1 MRLQEANDICLTNE
15 VDGIQCYVLCS
26 CYRVHES
33 SCRNCPSTQN
43 HVTEW
48 GDPYPATAD
57 CSNNDGVRNLRC
69 VVNVADQGVPG
80 CAAPTASERR
90 SLNEQNASDLVPSEA
105 APERRLSETDRTRIV
120 QWGTMFRQ
128 PSYGDSQS
136 SSFTG
141 PLIAD
146 CGDDVPDKH
155 CCRHRVA
162 FWVSKDSTHP
172 KHFGNPTVTGC
183 EAQCGEKFLRTGE
196 DTQCVPVQP
205 ECNDWSGDGDPAFLY
220 SDLVLVEAYCVCGMK
235 RNAISLSQS
244 RRLKTLEWPGPA
256 PSGIDV
262 VSGGHFSASD
272 ECYKSSVNFHT
283 RVFNEYNR
291 TCPTASGAAALY
303 TEMTSDDIA
312 FVRGA
317 ATSEYPLCS
326 SADGLDCCS
335 VSRFDSMAS
344 HYYSLSSDGGF
355 GEQSAWNA
363 FGQGA
368 PFGVSPSS
376 SGLAFAFDFN
386 FDGMDDVII
395 GNRIYLSQYADTE
408 QQWDT
413 KRHVGKQFT
422 SFMPKAID
430 AIHVSQMGTSFCCIA
445 FDDNSVVLYKVES
458 ETSLFQLVF
467 ADRLDATGSRGE
479 VTSISMF
486 VDIVQE
492 EIYRAKIGVLVTYSD
507 ANDAV
512 FIRKFPIWTTDIER
526 NYTMKSETTIPIQS
540 TVPVPTLASSAS
552 VWPTKIVHTVNG
564 APSPPPLISVMRYAL
579 SARFD
584 YSDTTTTEADLNCN
598 SLSTDGSRWQP
609 VRTIEG
615 CRAQSLGIL
624 IDAEDVGSWPDLR
637 CWTRLPD
644 ASSFVNFG
652 IPHFNVLNDQ
662 NYYLVCESL
671 FEVQDVIDVFF
682 LATPVGF
689 ANFLVSEKDGYMQRT
704 LSTSTT
710 ENSVAV
716 SSIVLQS
723 EFSSY
728 TVAVAFS
735 NDNTQNYM
743 HYIKL
748 SSISI
753 NEMQRFYDFDSDAYM
768 YTSTFGDANEETVDV
783 KLVDI
788 DRDSFTDVVTIER
801 SGYARIY
808 RGSAAT
814 QERFNFSHVI
824 PEPLDA
830 ASARAYTA
838 ENGRRMQSQIPGGL
852 TGEERFLSRSKLVVG
867 RLSTKTV
874 PSPPAPPPASPPPIG
889 FIISDSPSCIAHGT
903 IYRPIT
909 LASNCQA
916 AAVFFQLTMIDTD
929 TAGSKCVVKDGDA
942 AFLYF
947 SSSTTDNFVC
957 MDKSEEAGSV
967 AEYDRTPLT
976 RRERDENPVKFLIT
990 HHYSPNTRGGSC
1002 SMRCHEANRM
1012 GYDSF
1017 KLFDNSVASVD
1028 EEDLNLYYQA
1038 GDPTR
1043 CLCGPRF
1050 DAIEAPYVEFEL
1062 MEPTFTCFSVLT
1074 VCPPLNRHPPPF
1086 PPDTPPPPV
1095 VPPSEPPTTSPSH
1108 PAPSP
1113 PAPII
1118 RYAHPI
1124 EPTRP
1129 LHLHIH
1135 T

>member
-15 VDGIQCYVLCS
+15 VDGIQCYVHCG
-26 CYRVHES
+26 CYRLDGHREGDAPDS
-33 SCRNCPSTQN
+33 YDTF
-43 HVTEW
+43 W
-48 GDPYPATAD
+48 GDPYPATATCLTVKFNYGMFD
-57 CSNNDGVRNLRC
+57 LRC

-90 SLNEQNASDLVPSEA
+90 SLNEQNTSVLFDSILDS
-105 APERRLSETDRTRIV
+105 APERRLSETSNADRTRTV

-136 SSFTG
+136 SAFTG

-172 KHFGNPTVTGC
+172 KHLGNPTVTGC
-183 EAQCGEKFLRTGE
+183 ETQCGEKFLRTGA
-196 DTQCVPVQP
+196 DTQCVPLQP

-220 SDLVLVEAYCVCGMK
+220 SDLVLVEAYCICGMK
-235 RNAISLSQS
+235 RDAISLSQS
-244 RRLKTLEWPGPA
+244 RRLETLEWPGPA
-256 PSGIDV
+256 SSGVDA
-262 VSGGHFSASD
+262 VSGGHFLASD

-303 TEMTSDDIA
+303 TEMTSEDIS

-317 ATSEYPLCS
+317 ATSAYPLCS

-344 HYYSLSSDGGF
+344 HYYSLSSVAAF

-408 QQWDT
+408 QQWDA

-430 AIHVSQMGTSFCCIA
+430 AIRVSQMGTAFCCIA
-445 FDDNSVVLYKVES
+445 FDDNSVVLYRVEAVPS
-458 ETSLFQLVF
+458 SSSLQFIF

-486 VDIVQE
+486 VDIVHE

-507 ANDAV
+507 ANDVV
-512 FIRKFPIWTTDIER
+512 FIRKFPMWTTDIEAG
-526 NYTMKSETTIPIQS
+526 YTTKSETAVPIQT

-552 VWPTKIVHTVNG
+552 VWPTKIGHTVNG

-579 SARFD
+579 SEELDFRQ
-584 YSDTTTTEADLNCN
+584 TTEEHHFNCN
-598 SLSTDGSRWQP
+598 SLSGDGAVWQP
-609 VRTIEG
+609 VKTIEG

-624 IDAEDVGSWPDLR
+624 FEPEEVGIWPDSV
-637 CWTRLPD
+637 CYTTTPN
-644 ASSFVNFG
+644 AFNVNFG
-652 IPHFNVLNDQ
+652 PLGFVNLNNQ
-662 NYYLVCESL
+662 KYYLVCESL
-671 FEVQDVIDVFF
+671 FEVQDVTDVFF

-689 ANFLVSEKDGYMQRT
+689 ANLVVSEKDGYMQRT
-704 LSTSTT
+704 LSSSTT

-728 TVAVAFS
+728 TVAVAFA
-735 NDNTQNYM
+735 NDNTQNYI
-743 HYIKL
+743 HYITL

-753 NEMQRFYDFDSDAYM
+753 NKMQRFYDFDNDAYM
-768 YTSTFGDANEETVDV
+768 YTSTFGDVNEETVDV

-801 SGYARIY
+801 SGYARVY

-824 PEPLDA
+824 PEPIDA
-830 ASARAYTA
+830 ASARAYTT
-838 ENGRRMQSQIPGGL
+838 ENGRRMQSQVPGAL
-852 TGEERFLSRSKLVVG
+852 TGEERFLSHSKLVVG
-867 RLSTKTV
+867 RLSTKTA
-874 PSPPAPPPASPPPIG
+874 PSPPAPPPAAPPPTG
-889 FIISDSPSCIAHGT
+889 FIISSVESCVMFGIE
-903 IYRPIT
+903 YRPIT
-909 LASNCQA
+909 LDSNCRA
-916 AAVFFQLTMIDTD
+916 AAAFFDRAMVDESD
-929 TAGSKCVVKDGDA
+929 PSENKCFVKDGDTTN
-942 AFLYF
+942 LYF
-947 SSSTTDNFVC
+947 GPFTTEGFVC
-957 MDKSEEAGSV
+957 MDMTVQPGSI

-976 RRERDENPVKFLIT
+976 RRERDSDPVKFLIT
-990 HHYSPNTRGGSC
+990 HHYNPNTRGGSC

-1017 KLFDNSVASVD
+1017 KLFDNSIASVD
-1028 EEDLNLYYQA
+1028 EDDLNLYYQA
-1038 GDPTR
+1038 GEPTR

-1050 DAIEAPYVEFEL
+1050 DEIDAPYVEFEL
-1062 MEPTFTCFSVLT
+1062 MEPTSTQTSYFNLLT
-1074 VCPPLNRHPPPF
+1074 VCPPRTGTRRQRRQHRPPLRHRRRRRRH
-1086 PPDTPPPPV
+1086 
-1095 VPPSEPPTTSPSH
+1095 SR
-1108 PAPSP
+1108 
-1113 PAPII
+1113 I
-1118 RYAHPI
+1118 
-1124 EPTRP
+1124 
-1129 LHLHIH
+1129 LKHLLQILRFQSYGTHIP
-1135 T
+1135 